1 LDENDFRWGLQSG
14 KLHLTEEEVAYLSNY
29 FKANGNN
36 VSYQN
41 FMKDLRGKL
50 NQNRIKSI
58 EDAFNRIRKIAGSK
72 ITLEEIGKIYDAAR
86 HP

>member
-1 LDENDFRWGLQSG
+1 MDENDFRWALQSG

-36 VSYQN
+36 VAYTS

-50 NQNRIKSI
+50 NQNRLKAI
-58 EDAFNRIRKIAGSK
+58 EDAYNRIKRLVGSK
-72 ITLEEIGKIYDAAR
+72 ITL
-86 HP
+86 